1 MVLAYCQ
8 PNSLETILSGTLPN
22 ADGSHARW
30 REQRRFLLATL
41 AITALYLGIQAVWMW
56 GAGLLGQRG
65 WTVNDPALTY
75 AAEAAAIA
83 ERSLQREA
91 ALDPRFAQRVFRL
104 GFEYGYLSQWLGGY
118 GQQTDEVMQQLSR
131 PVEAH
136 IRRLDELA
144 AQLGVAP
151 VARLPVRTAADF
163 SGLTQRI
170 EDDPAGIAGRIEQ
183 AGSPRLRHLFL
194 FAAHVGTETAAL
206 EPAGDLTP
214 IPAASLIGMHATLAG
229 IPEPLWRPLSR
240 VPGGARET
248 MHRDYQTAVVNM
260 DNWLVSAIAQEH

>member
-1 MVLAYCQ
+1 M
-8 PNSLETILSGTLPN
+8 SGTLPN
-22 ADGSHARW
+22 ADDSRTHW
-30 REQRRFLLATL
+30 REQWRFLLATL

-56 GAGLLGQRG
+56 GAGQLGQRG

-83 ERSLQREA
+83 ERSRQREA
-91 ALDPRFAQRVFRL
+91 ALDPHFAQRVFRL

-118 GQQTDEVMQQLSR
+118 GQQTDEVMQQLSQ
-131 PVEAH
+131 PVAAH

-170 EDDPAGIAGRIEQ
+170 EEDPAGIAGRIEQ

-194 FAAHVGTETAAL
+194 FAAHVGTEAAAL
-206 EPAGDLTP
+206 EPPGDLTP
-214 IPAASLIGMHATLAG
+214 IPATLLIGTHATLAG
-229 IPEPLWRPLSR
+229 VPEALWRPLSR
-240 VPGGARET
+240 VPHGPRET
-248 MHRDYQTAVVNM
+248 MHRDYQTAVGNM
-260 DNWLVSAIAQEH
+260 DNWLASAMAQEH

>member
-1 MVLAYCQ
+1 MLAYRQ
-8 PNSLETILSGTLPN
+8 RHSLETDLSGTLPN
-22 ADGSHARW
+22 AGDGQARW

-56 GAGLLGQRG
+56 GAGQLGQRG

-75 AAEAAAIA
+75 ATEAAEIA
-83 ERSLQREA
+83 ERSRQREA
-91 ALDPRFAQRVFRL
+91 ALDPHFAQRVFRL

-118 GQQTDEVMQQLSR
+118 GQQPDEVMQQLSR

-170 EDDPAGIAGRIEQ
+170 EDDPAGIAGRVEQ

-194 FAAHVGTETAAL
+194 FAAHAGTETAAL
-206 EPAGDLTP
+206 EVAGDLTP
-214 IPAASLIGMHATLAG
+214 IPAASLIGRHATLAG
-229 IPEPLWRPLSR
+229 VPEPLWRQLSR
-240 VPGGARET
+240 VPHGPRET
-248 MHRDYQTAVVNM
+248 MHRDYQTAVVDM
-260 DNWLVSAIAQEH
+260 DSWLASAIAQEH